1 MNGWLIFLGSIGIIF
16 VIIWFTSVRI
26 QIVYKREAENDRLEI
41 EVSVYKRLLRYR
53 STVNLLQIESLSKGV
68 KVLQKLDVGQA
79 SKMSETKSK
88 RKRWITP
95 HTVYQ
100 WQQKFIRLL
109 RNVHDLRQILRKV
122 LKSVHGEVLEWR
134 THIGLG
140 EASATGAVVG
150 AVWTVKSAIVALLA
164 QYISLYTRPK
174 LDVWP
179 DFQREML
186 EVHFL
191 CILRLRVGHA
201 IIAVIR
207 IAVHYLQKG
216 RERVWENI
224 RFKA

>member
-41 EVSVYKRLLRYR
+41 EVSAYKRLLRYR
-53 STVNLLQIESLSKGV
+53 FTVNLLQIQSLSKGV
-68 KVLQKLDVGQA
+68 KVSQKPDVGQA
-79 SKMSETKSK
+79 SK
-88 RKRWITP
+88 WITP
-95 HTVYQ
+95 HTVYR
-100 WQQKFIRLL
+100 WQQKFTRLL

-164 QYISLYTRPK
+164 QYISLYARPK

-186 EVHFL
+186 EIHFL

-207 IAVHYLQKG
+207 IAMHYLQKG

>member
-41 EVSVYKRLLRYR
+41 EVSAYKRLLRYR
-53 STVNLLQIESLSKGV
+53 FTVNLLQIQSLSKGV
-68 KVLQKLDVGQA
+68 KVSQKPDVGKA
-79 SKMSETKSK
+79 SK
-88 RKRWITP
+88 WITP

-100 WQQKFIRLL
+100 WQQKFRRLL
-109 RNVHDLRQILRKV
+109 RNVHDLRQILREV

-164 QYISLYTRPK
+164 QYISLYARPK

-186 EVHFL
+186 EIYFL
-191 CILRLRVGHA
+191 CILRLRVGYA